1 MQYEY
6 IMMKVNTNIK
16 KNSSEKK
23 SRHSIA
29 TNIQPRSLHKRDNP
43 LDRVEMT
50 ISLVDKSEAIKNE
63 NN

>member
-1 MQYEY
+1 
-6 IMMKVNTNIK
+6 MMKVNANIK

-43 LDRVEMT
+43 LDRVPRLSVKED
-50 ISLVDKSEAIKNE
+50 VVNA
-63 NN
+63 

>member
-6 IMMKVNTNIK
+6 IMMKVNANIK

-43 LDRVEMT
+43 LDRVPRLSVKED
-50 ISLVDKSEAIKNE
+50 VVNA
-63 NN
+63 